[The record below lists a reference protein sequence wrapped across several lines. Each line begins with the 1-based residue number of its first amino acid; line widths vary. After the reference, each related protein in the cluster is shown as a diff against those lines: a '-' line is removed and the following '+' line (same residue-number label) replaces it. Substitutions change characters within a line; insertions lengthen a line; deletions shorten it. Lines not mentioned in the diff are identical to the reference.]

1 MKVYGLKEKKSG
13 DLVGVDVYSLDGA
26 TRSTTFSLERA
37 RYATVFL
44 WTTDSEEDA
53 LRVANESTD
62 EFSFNNS
69 YMNPTNVFK
78 GNLEVVELFDTQD

>member
-13 DLVGVDVYSLDGA
+13 DLMGVDAYNVDGA
-26 TRSTTFSLERA
+26 TRSISFSLERA
-37 RYATVFL
+37 RHATVFL
-44 WTTDSEEDA
+44 WTTDSKEDA

-62 EFSFNNS
+62 EFSFSNS
-69 YMNPTNVFK
+69 YMNPKNVFK

>member
-13 DLVGVDVYSLDGA
+13 DLMGVDVYNVDG
-26 TRSTTFSLERA
+26 TTTFSLGRSQ
-37 RYATVFL
+37 YATVFL

-62 EFSFNNS
+62 EFSFCNS
-69 YMNPTNVFK
+69 YMTPKNVFK

>member
-13 DLVGVDVYSLDGA
+13 DLMGVDAYNLDGA
-26 TRSTTFSLERA
+26 TAFSLERSQ
-37 RYATVFL
+37 YATVFL
-44 WTTDSEEDA
+44 WTTYSEEDA

-62 EFSFNNS
+62 GFSFSNS